1 MSLVGRVRSFLHR
14 IGIDPAVR
22 NTLLGRGWFA
32 FSGLISMFLLAHF
45 LTRSEQGYYFAFS
58 SVVGL
63 QVFFEL
69 GLSSVILQ
77 FASHERAHL
86 SVNSDGTLSGDPN
99 HKSRLASLLRSSL
112 LWYLVCAVLLVVL
125 LLPGGYAFFVT
136 NSKHNVGINWRLPW
150 CWIVIMTGGWLAITP
165 MLALIEGCGF
175 VREIAGLQLRY
186 SLVGSLLFW
195 LALVAHWHLYTAPIT
210 NTVSLVYGMAWIWKK
225 YKVMLLDLLRTPIN
239 HVSGVIGWRAE
250 VWPLQ
255 WKIAASWGSGYLVFS
270 TFTPILFAERGSV
283 AAGRMGLS
291 LTVMSAISALALAW
305 VSTKAAPFG
314 SLVAVRNWKELDR
327 IFFPSMLYS
336 SLALALLGALVFLGT
351 VLLDVAHVALAAR
364 VLPPIPLLLLI
375 LTTLINQPLFA
386 AAIYLRAHKQEPF
399 IWLSV
404 LNGIAV
410 TTCTLVVARHFG
422 ATGIMAGYLV
432 INTMSTTYGLWLFYT
447 LRRRWHEGPAVAVTA
462 LETGKDVVNG

>member
-1 MSLVGRVRSFLHR
+1 MKMLSRVRSVLNR

-32 FSGLISMFLLAHF
+32 FSGLISIFLLAHF
-45 LTRSEQGYYFAFS
+45 LSRAEQGYYFTFS

-86 SVNSDGTLSGDPN
+86 MVNADGTLSGDAV

-112 LWYLVCAVLLVVL
+112 IWYVVCAVLLVLL
-125 LLPGGYAFFVT
+125 LLPGGYAFFVMHST
-136 NSKHNVGINWRLPW
+136 HNLGINWRLPW

-186 SLVGSLLFW
+186 SLVGSILFW

-210 NTVSLVYGMAWIWKK
+210 NTVSLVYGMAWIWRK
-225 YKVMLLDLLRTPIN
+225 YRVMLVDLLRTPIS
-239 HVSGVIGWRAE
+239 HVSGTIGWRAE

-270 TFTPILFAERGSV
+270 TFTPILFAERGSI
-283 AAGRMGLS
+283 ASGRMGLS
-291 LTVMSAISALALAW
+291 LTVMSAISAIALAW

-314 SLVAVRNWKELDR
+314 SLVAVRNWKELDK
-327 IFFPSMLYS
+327 IFFPSMIYS
-336 SLALALLGALVFLGT
+336 TLALALLGTMVFAGTMLLG
-351 VLLDVAHVALAAR
+351 AFHVALASR
-364 VLPPIPLLLLI
+364 MLPPLPLLLLI

-386 AAIYLRAHKQEPF
+386 AAIYLRAHKEEPF
-399 IWLSV
+399 IWLSIV
-404 LNGIAV
+404 NGLAV
-410 TTCTLVVARHFG
+410 TTCTLLVARKYG
-422 ATGIMAGYLV
+422 SLGIMTGYLV
-432 INTMSTTYGLWLFYT
+432 INTMSTLYGLRLFVK
-447 LRRRWHEGPAVAVTA
+447 LRRQWHEDSVIALPALRA
-462 LETGKDVVNG
+462 GKDLANG